1 MDHHE
6 SNGIAP
12 VGDDAVIPTDHEAT
26 ASAGP
31 PGVVPSFLAEL
42 TRAMQ
47 AAAEQQREHIAGV
60 VAEDAAGEVE
70 KARTRGAAEADELR
84 RLAEEDVGAIKAWQ
98 TNEVERIRREAGRRA
113 DERRKELET
122 HLAKHDTIIA
132 SEVAG
137 VDVAVLDYRATLDRF
152 FDELR
157 GATDPAEIA
166 RLAGSLPPPPDLE
179 GVRSAARATTVA
191 ELAREPAEE
200 PAREP
205 EPAQPEPVAMS
216 APEPVAVEAVDAQ
229 PVDSAAE
236 APAIEAPAIEAP
248 AAEAPAAPS
257 QPIAEDEAIEDEAGV
272 GVMDPDAVRRPGGYV
287 EPAEEPVAA
296 GASAPTSPAAR
307 FLRSLNPWSHD
318 EDDPDHPAAPQS

>member
-12 VGDDAVIPTDHEAT
+12 VGDDAVISTDHQAA

-60 VAEDAAGEVE
+60 VADDAAGEVE

-84 RLAEEDVGAIKAWQ
+84 RLAEDDVGAIKTWQ
-98 TNEVERIRREAGRRA
+98 TNEVERIRREAGRRS
-113 DERRKELET
+113 DERRKELES

-179 GVRSAARATTVA
+179 QVRSAARATTVA

-200 PAREP
+200 P
-205 EPAQPEPVAMS
+205 EPAASDSEPAWPRAEAASQDSDAAVMAAPGPVA
-216 APEPVAVEAVDAQ
+216 AEVVEV
-229 PVDSAAE
+229 
-236 APAIEAPAIEAP
+236 P
-248 AAEAPAAPS
+248 AAEAIGVD
-257 QPIAEDEAIEDEAGV
+257 QPTTEDEPAEDEAGV

-287 EPAEEPVAA
+287 EPVEEPVAA
-296 GASAPTSPAAR
+296 GSAAPPSPAAR

-318 EDDPDHPAAPQS
+318 EDDPDKPEAPSS

>member
-12 VGDDAVIPTDHEAT
+12 VGDDAVIPLDHEAA
-26 ASAGP
+26 ASSGP

-98 TNEVERIRREAGRRA
+98 TNEVERIRREAGRRT

-200 PAREP
+200 PAPEP
-205 EPAQPEPVAMS
+205 EPAQPEPAAIVMGGPGMATAQAVDS
-216 APEPVAVEAVDAQ
+216 PTADVSAVET
-229 PVDSAAE
+229 PV
-236 APAIEAPAIEAP
+236 
-248 AAEAPAAPS
+248 AEAPAAASEPATGDL
-257 QPIAEDEAIEDEAGV
+257 PADEEAGV
-272 GVMDPDAVRRPGGYV
+272 GVMDPAAIRQPGGYV

-296 GASAPTSPAAR
+296 GSSAATSPASR

-318 EDDPDHPAAPQS
+318 EDDPDKPAAPQS